1 MKIDLLKFSVFASLY
16 SLVVAN
22 GDFKNFGAVRDEV
35 NSIFT
40 QADSVDSSFQQQ
52 GAKVSILQDYDSVLT
67 HLIRISKTLS
77 LDQVSDPAEIN
88 ELIEKVNNRISK
100 IYYRQ
105 GLINYSIGKDNVAL
119 EDYRSCLQYDAA
131 SSVCM
136 NKLFQLGLNLGK
148 IELLA
153 EKLKDGKILLGHEF
167 ISDIEEKLSIVS
179 SKKAEATQFSEK
191 GDYLNC
197 RTAIGEVLAASPQFQ
212 DARLIRIECLKN
224 DKDINFDE
232 KTDML
237 IDDYRSLLSTGG
249 NSKNL
254 SIYSDFFKLLYFD
267 KQDTVDPL
275 LSTKNLQICLR
286 MDNEFEPCK
295 LYAKLTYKLDFLF
308 QKMNDISLFYSHV
321 YFEAEDGA
329 TVDGDVERIA
339 ELEISD
345 EKWREF
351 NDFLFDESKK
361 IKLRKKEINQ
371 VDIKYEKLTN
381 NFEIFIELA
390 IKNLVET
397 FNFSNN
403 DYELLYNSKVLN
415 EFLKM
420 SYESF
425 IHSTNNYRKLK
436 KDERF
441 IKFSKS
447 VYWKKFEALI
457 NKKIKEAKNG
467 DDEQKKNF
475 VNLKEKFIPFLVSRV
490 DILISTKKY
499 KEANEILSGVNE
511 IAKKTKLWQS
521 RYETLD
527 KLYLHKLREEEE
539 QRRRQHQFEHQQRQ
553 QQRQREQQ
561 QRYYEQ
567 QQQTQFNNDG
577 KDLYEILDIPRDADD
592 AAIKKAY
599 REKVKLY
606 HPDKNRDSK
615 LTPEEIEAKMVE
627 VNNAYEV
634 LSDKGKRSDY
644 DMSTS
649 DNGGR
654 GQGGFG
660 GGQGGFG
667 GGQGGFGGGHPF
679 QQSNFNF
686 NFGGNGGFGGFADMF
701 GGAQGRPHGNGGS
714 HFQQHRGQRRG
725 P

>member
-1 MKIDLLKFSVFASLY
+1 MKIDLLKFFVFASLY

-22 GDFKNFGAVRDEV
+22 GDSTNFGAVRDEV

-52 GAKVSILQDYDSVLT
+52 GAKVAILQDYDSVLT
-67 HLIRISKTLS
+67 DLIRISKTLS
-77 LDQVSDPAEIN
+77 LDQISDSTEKN
-88 ELIEKVNNRISK
+88 ELIESVNNRISK

-119 EDYRSCLQYDAA
+119 EDYKSCLQYDQA

-136 NKLFQLGLNLGK
+136 SKLYQLGLNLGK
-148 IELLA
+148 IELLS

-167 ISDIEEKLSIVS
+167 ASEIEEKLSILS
-179 SKKAEATQFSEK
+179 TKKEEATKFSEQ
-191 GDYLNC
+191 GGYSNC
-197 RTAIGEVLAASPQFQ
+197 RTAIGEVLEISPQFQ
-212 DARLIRIECLKN
+212 EARIIRIECLKN
-224 DKDINFDE
+224 DKNIDFDG

-237 IDDYRSLLSTGG
+237 MNDYKSLLSAGG

-254 SIYSDFFKLLYFD
+254 SIYSDFFKLLYFNRP
-267 KQDTVDPL
+267 DTVDPL

-295 LYAKLTYKLDFLF
+295 LYAKLTYKLDSLF

-321 YFEAEDGA
+321 YFKTEDGT

-339 ELEISD
+339 ELELS
-345 EKWREF
+345 EEAWREF

-371 VDIKYEKLTN
+371 VDINYEKLTN
-381 NFEIFIELA
+381 NFEIFMELA
-390 IKNLVET
+390 MKNLVET

-403 DYELLYNSKVLN
+403 DYELIYNSKVLN

-425 IHSTNNYRKLK
+425 IHLTSNYRKLK

-441 IKFSKS
+441 VKFTKS

-457 NKKIKEAKNG
+457 NKKIKESKEG
-467 DDEQKKNF
+467 DEEQRKNF

-499 KEANEILSGVNE
+499 KEANDILSGVNE

-527 KLYLHKLREEEE
+527 KLYLHKIREEEE
-539 QRRRQHQFEHQQRQ
+539 QRRRQQHFEHQQRQ

-615 LTPEEIEAKMVE
+615 LTTEEIEAKMVE

-634 LSDKGKRSDY
+634 LSDKSKKSDY
-644 DMSTS
+644 DMSTNG
-649 DNGGR
+649 NGGR
-654 GQGGFG
+654 D
-660 GGQGGFG
+660 QGGFG

-679 QQSNFNF
+679 QQGGFNF

-701 GGAQGRPHGNGGS
+701 GGAQGGQHGNGGA
-714 HFQQHRGQRRG
+714 HFQQKHRGQRRG